1 MPDTSTSTAP
11 AAAVDLD
18 DDATW
23 VEALRTVRAQIADLE
38 AKEAA
43 IVEHLKQR
51 LGAATEA
58 RINGTPVITWR
69 WSKPSRRID
78 EKRLRAERPD
88 IWKTYART
96 TAPSRRF
103 VLDPKGGQ

>member
-1 MPDTSTSTAP
+1 MPDTTTAAP
-11 AAAVDLD
+11 DAAVDID

-23 VEALRTVRAQIADLE
+23 VEALRTVRAQIADLQ

-51 LGAATEA
+51 LGTATEA
-58 RINGTPVITWR
+58 RINGAPVITWR

-88 IWKTYART
+88 IWEAYART
-96 TAPSRRF
+96 TAPVRRF
-103 VLDPKGGQ
+103 VLDPKGAQ